1 MKNQNLF
8 KMKSLSQQQN
18 FINTTFQQ
26 GQKAIQ
32 VGLFNKAEQHFLAV
46 LKINPNITEAHS
58 ALAYIYTVSK
68 QHAKA
73 TSELKLALKANP
85 KHAQT
90 QFNLANSLYEQQL
103 YDDALPYYKAAF
115 ALDPNF
121 VDAHINC
128 GIVYRMLKD
137 YDAAIACLHQAL
149 NLDKKSARAFHVLGM
164 VCLDIEDYDRAL
176 HYLESACG
184 LAPGNADFRVSFA
197 SVLEKA
203 FLDVEAGFEY
213 HRACELDPNY
223 LDAFN
228 LYGNYL
234 LKNHRHDEA
243 LECVKHA
250 EQLAPTNLDVTE
262 QLGLIYM
269 GMSHTDAALEKFNDV
284 LLAEPQRLS
293 ALQGKARVYQE
304 LGNSDKGFDVCDTII
319 AINNN
324 LPNGYLL
331 KSRMKKS
338 KLGDGLTEN
347 LLRILEQNGLNEEI
361 LQTTHFA
368 LGKIYDDQNNY
379 SEAFK
384 HYALA
389 NIIKNKSLNFSAKT
403 DEERFSKL
411 IEVFD
416 LDLFKNLQSLGV
428 KSSMPV
434 VIVGMPRSGTTL
446 TEQIISSHPDAIGA
460 GEVVFWSR
468 TPTAMPL
475 RLATDTPYPDCVN
488 ELNTDQAKDI
498 AAMYEATL
506 YKIAGTDVSPT
517 YITDKMPHNF
527 LYVGLI
533 ALLFPH
539 VKIIHTMRNPI
550 DTCLSIY
557 FQNFNQGHPYASD
570 LTNLGFHYKQY
581 QRIMK
586 HWHSVL
592 PGRILD
598 VKYEDTIADPEFW
611 SRKLIAHIG
620 LEWDDA
626 CLAPHKLERSVKTA
640 SHWQVRQPI
649 YKTSVQ
655 RWKNYEEFL
664 EPLIEAFKD

>member
-1 MKNQNLF
+1 MKL
-8 KMKSLSQQQN
+8 LSQQQN
-18 FINTTFQQ
+18 LISTTFQK
-26 GQKAIQ
+26 GQKAIHL
-32 VGLFNKAEQHFLAV
+32 GLFNQAEQHFLAV
-46 LKINPNITEAHS
+46 LKINPNIVEART
-58 ALAYIYTVSK
+58 ALAYIYTVTK

-73 TSELKLALKANP
+73 SSELKLVLKVNP

-90 QFNLANSLYEQQL
+90 QFNLANSLYEQHL
-103 YDDALPYYKAAF
+103 YDAALQHYKTAF
-115 ALDPNF
+115 TLDPNF

-128 GIVYRMLKD
+128 GIAHRMLKD
-137 YDAAIACLHQAL
+137 YDAAIASLHQAL
-149 NLDKKSARAFHVLGM
+149 NLDRKNARAFHVLGM
-164 VCLDIEDYDRAL
+164 VHVDIEDYDRAL

-184 LAPGNADFRVSFA
+184 LAPQNADFRVSFA

-213 HRACELDPNY
+213 HKACEIDANY
-223 LDAFN
+223 LDAFS
-228 LYGNYL
+228 LYGSYL

-262 QLGLIYM
+262 QLGLIYL
-269 GMSHTDAALEKFNDV
+269 GMSDTDAALEKFNGA
-284 LLAEPQRLS
+284 LLIEPKRLS
-293 ALQGKARVYQE
+293 ALQGKARAYQE
-304 LGNSDKGFDVCDTII
+304 LGDADKGFDVCDTII
-319 AINNN
+319 AIDNN
-324 LPNGYLL
+324 LPSGYLL
-331 KSRMKKS
+331 KARMKKS
-338 KLGDGLTEN
+338 KLDDGLTQN

-361 LQTTHFA
+361 LQATHFA

-379 SEAFK
+379 SEASK

-389 NIIKNKSLNFSAKT
+389 NNIKNKSLNFSAKA
-403 DEERFSKL
+403 DEERVSKL
-411 IEVFD
+411 KEVFNI
-416 LDLFKNLQSLGV
+416 DLFKNLQALGV
-428 KSSMPV
+428 DSKMPV
-434 VIVGMPRSGTTL
+434 IIVGMPRSGTTL
-446 TEQIISSHPDAIGA
+446 TEQIISSHPDVIGA

-488 ELNTDQAKDI
+488 ELNTEQAKDI

-506 YKIAGTDVSPT
+506 YKIAGTDALPT

-527 LYVGLI
+527 LYIGLI

-557 FQNFNQGHPYASD
+557 FQNFNQGHPYASN

-581 QRIMK
+581 QRIMR
-586 HWHSVL
+586 HWHEVL

-598 VKYEDTIADPEFW
+598 INYEDTISDPEFW

-664 EPLIEAFKD
+664 GPLIEALKE